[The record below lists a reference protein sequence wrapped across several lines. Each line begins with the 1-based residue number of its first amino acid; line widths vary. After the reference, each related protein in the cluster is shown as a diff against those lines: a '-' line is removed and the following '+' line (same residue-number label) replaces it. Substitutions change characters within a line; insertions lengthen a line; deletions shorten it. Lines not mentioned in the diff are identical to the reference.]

1 MRQLIEKVELHDT
14 LNPKIWEN
22 DKLKTVGIIESAVV
36 ELKSLLEIAQKFTDG
51 KADNN
56 DLKEVDFCL
65 SKMEEHVNK
74 LNNLFVENK
83 IEELINS

>member
-1 MRQLIEKVELHDT
+1 MDK
-14 LNPKIWEN
+14 N
-22 DKLKTVGIIESAVV
+22 DKLRTVGIIESAAV

-51 KADNN
+51 KANNN

-83 IEELINS
+83 IEELLNS

>member
-1 MRQLIEKVELHDT
+1 MDK
-14 LNPKIWEN
+14 N

-83 IEELINS
+83 NRRAY

>member
-1 MRQLIEKVELHDT
+1 MDK
-14 LNPKIWEN
+14 N

>member
-1 MRQLIEKVELHDT
+1 MDK
-14 LNPKIWEN
+14 N

-36 ELKSLLEIAQKFTDG
+36 ELKSLLEIAQKFADG